1 MFMRTDSELKQDVM
15 DELKWEP
22 MINETAID
30 VAVKDGVVI
39 LSGYTDSLIEKINA
53 ERAAESVFGVRG
65 VIQKIEVKLPGAS
78 QRTDEEITK
87 FATDALTW
95 TAYVPDKNITVK
107 AQNGLVTLTGEVEW
121 NYQKDAAAN
130 AVCCLLGVKG
140 VSNLITVKTALKP
153 EDVEKKIE
161 NAFQRHAI
169 LDVRRG
175 LKVKTQGDKAI
186 LSGVVHSF
194 AYRLEA
200 EQAALSAPGI
210 REVENDIVVAP

>member
-1 MFMRTDSELKQDVM
+1 MRTDSELKQDVI
-15 DELKWEP
+15 DELKWES
-22 MINETAID
+22 MINENAIE
-30 VAVKDGVVI
+30 VAAKDGVI
-39 LSGYTDSLIEKINA
+39 TLSGYADSLIEKINA
-53 ERAAESVFGVRG
+53 EQAAEAVFGVRG

-78 QRTDEEITK
+78 QRSDEEITK
-87 FATDALTW
+87 FANDALKW
-95 TAYVPDKNITVK
+95 TTYVPDKNVK
-107 AQNGLVTLTGEVEW
+107 VSVQNGLVILHGEVEW

-140 VSNLITVKTALKP
+140 VTNLIIVKTAVKP

-161 NAFQRHAI
+161 NAFQRHAV

-210 REVENDIVVAP
+210 REVENEIVVAP

>member
-1 MFMRTDSELKQDVM
+1 MRTDSELKQDVI
-15 DELKWEP
+15 DELQWES
-22 MINETAID
+22 MINENAIE
-30 VAVKDGVVI
+30 VAAKDGVI
-39 LSGYTDSLIEKINA
+39 TLSGYADSLIEKINA
-53 ERAAESVFGVRG
+53 EQAAEAVFGVRG

-78 QRTDEEITK
+78 QRSDEEITK
-87 FATDALTW
+87 FANDALKW
-95 TAYVPDKNITVK
+95 TTYVPDKNVK
-107 AQNGLVTLTGEVEW
+107 VSVQNGLVTLHGEVEW

-140 VSNLITVKTALKP
+140 VTNLISVKTVVKP

-161 NAFQRHAI
+161 NVFQRHAV

-210 REVENDIVVAP
+210 REVENEIVVAP